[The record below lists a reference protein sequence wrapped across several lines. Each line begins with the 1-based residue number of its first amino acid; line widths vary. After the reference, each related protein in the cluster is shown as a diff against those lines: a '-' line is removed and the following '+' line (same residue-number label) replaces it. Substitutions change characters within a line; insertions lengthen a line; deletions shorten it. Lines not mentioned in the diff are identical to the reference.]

1 MTTSPWLV
9 LKVALRGEDTS
20 FLTWSCGA
28 GPFHPSTPRQACH
41 ADAPHGGRRTWRYR
55 ESMREHPL
63 RLVLVLLALAAGVV
77 VARNLT
83 ADLGGVYD
91 PAGDAR

>member
-1 MTTSPWLV
+1 
-9 LKVALRGEDTS
+9 
-20 FLTWSCGA
+20 
-28 GPFHPSTPRQACH
+28 
-41 ADAPHGGRRTWRYR
+41 
-55 ESMREHPL
+55 MREHPL